1 MLHPFPP
8 FFEGTAKIV
17 EGRRRVSFA
26 IWSLPVCLSHSATP
40 EVALERVVC
49 LMPVSGKGL
58 CRGVLESR
66 IKACHDF
73 LGTVQLVQ

>member
-17 EGRRRVSFA
+17 ESRFRHLELA
-26 IWSLPVCLSHSATP
+26 CLSHSATP